1 MKRSN
6 TPLYTASRIRERVAG
21 LAAQLSED
29 YQDREVIAL
38 IVLKGGL
45 HFGSDLL
52 RNLTI
57 PVAVDFIRAK
67 SYDGAASTGR
77 VEFLIPPSLPLE
89 GKHIVIIEDILDTGL
104 TAHAILDRV
113 HAENPAS
120 VAICSLFDKPEC
132 RKIDLNGDYIGFQ
145 LDRQFVVGY
154 GMDYEE
160 RYRELPDVYVLEP
173 SD

>member
-1 MKRSN
+1 MKPSKD
-6 TPLYTASRIRERVAG
+6 PLYTASQIEREVAN
-21 LAAQLSED
+21 LAARLSKD
-29 YQDREVIAL
+29 YRGREVVAL

-67 SYDGAASTGR
+67 SYEGAASTGS
-77 VEFLIPPSLPLE
+77 VEFLIPPSLSLN
-89 GKHIVIIEDILDTGL
+89 GKHVIIIEDILDTGL

-113 HAENPAS
+113 NSENPAS
-120 VAICSLFDKPEC
+120 VAICALFDKPEC
-132 RKIDLNGDYIGFQ
+132 RQVDLNGDYVGFQ

-154 GMDYEE
+154 GMDYQEQ
-160 RYRELPDVYVLEP
+160 YRELPDVYVLEAL
-173 SD
+173 D